1 MKIPLTQRNNTHA
14 KLYTEKPNSS
24 GNITRFYIS
33 DVVYSYEPT
42 DTISRFGNAQ
52 RVTPDGLLIFVFND
66 KKDVA
71 NNLYSKDVKIASSTE
86 NTVKLPESIQVL
98 SENICDCIN
107 QIILGNG
114 NIKQC
119 YIEKGKFKVEYE
131 RKGKLH
137 IATQPL
143 Q

>member
-1 MKIPLTQRNNTHA
+1 MKIPLTQRNNTQA

-52 RVTPDGLLIFVFND
+52 RVTPEGLLIFVFND
-66 KKDVA
+66 KKEVVY
-71 NNLYSKDVKIASSTE
+71 NLYSKDVKIASKKE
-86 NTVKLPESIQVL
+86 NSVKLPDSVQTL
-98 SENICDCIN
+98 SENICSCIN
-107 QIILGNG
+107 QIILGDG

-119 YIEKGKFKVEYE
+119 YIKNGRFKVEYE

>member
-1 MKIPLTQRNNTHA
+1 MKIPLTQRNNTQA
-14 KLYTEKPNSS
+14 KLYIEKPNSS
-24 GNITRFYIS
+24 GNINRFYIS

-71 NNLYSKDVKIASSTE
+71 NNLYSKDVKIVSNTE

-114 NIKQC
+114 IIKQC

>member
-1 MKIPLTQRNNTHA
+1 MKIPLTQRNNTQA

-52 RVTPDGLLIFVFND
+52 RVTPEGLLIFVFND
-66 KKDVA
+66 KKEVVD
-71 NNLYSKDVKIASSTE
+71 NLYSKDVKIASKKE
-86 NTVKLPESIQVL
+86 NSVKLPDSVQTL
-98 SENICDCIN
+98 SENICSCIN
-107 QIILGNG
+107 QIILGDG
-114 NIKQC
+114 SIKQC
-119 YIEKGKFKVEYE
+119 YIEKGRFKVEYE

>member
-1 MKIPLTQRNNTHA
+1 MKIPLTQRNNTQA

-66 KKDVA
+66 KKDIA
-71 NNLYSKDVKIASSTE
+71 NNLYSKDVKIASNTE
-86 NTVKLPESIQVL
+86 NIVKLPESIQVL

-114 NIKQC
+114 IIKQC
-119 YIEKGKFKVEYE
+119 YIEKGKLKVEYE
-131 RKGKLH
+131 RKGKLY

>member
-86 NTVKLPESIQVL
+86 NTVKLPDSVQTL
-98 SENICDCIN
+98 SENICSCIN
-107 QIILGNG
+107 QIILGDG

-119 YIEKGKFKVEYE
+119 YIENGRFKVEYE
-131 RKGKLH
+131 RKDKLY

>member
-1 MKIPLTQRNNTHA
+1 MKIPLTQRNNTQA
-14 KLYTEKPNSS
+14 NLYVEKPNSA

-66 KKDVA
+66 KKEVV
-71 NNLYSKDVKIASSTE
+71 NNLYSKDVKIASNKE
-86 NTVKLPESIQVL
+86 NSVKLPDSVQTL
-98 SENICDCIN
+98 SENICSCIN
-107 QIILGNG
+107 QIILGDG
-114 NIKQC
+114 IIKQC

>member
-1 MKIPLTQRNNTHA
+1 MKIPLTQRNNTQA
-14 KLYTEKPNSS
+14 KLYVEKPNSS
-24 GNITRFYIS
+24 GNINRFYIS
-33 DVVYSYEPT
+33 DTVYSYEPT

-66 KKDVA
+66 KKEVV
-71 NNLYSKDVKIASSTE
+71 NNLYSKDVKIASNKE
-86 NTVKLPESIQVL
+86 NSVKLPDSVQTL
-98 SENICDCIN
+98 SENICSCIN
-107 QIILGNG
+107 QIILGDG
-114 NIKQC
+114 NIRQC

-131 RKGKLH
+131 RKDKLY

>member
-1 MKIPLTQRNNTHA
+1 MKIPLTQRNNTQA
-14 KLYTEKPNSS
+14 KLYVEKPNSA

-66 KKDVA
+66 KKEVV
-71 NNLYSKDVKIASSTE
+71 NNLYSKDVKIASNKE
-86 NTVKLPESIQVL
+86 NSVKLPDSVQTL
-98 SENICDCIN
+98 SENICSCIN
-107 QIILGNG
+107 QIILGDG
-114 NIKQC
+114 IIKQC

>member
-1 MKIPLTQRNNTHA
+1 MKIPLTQRNNTQA

-66 KKDVA
+66 KKDIA
-71 NNLYSKDVKIASSTE
+71 NNLYSKDVKIASNTE
-86 NTVKLPESIQVL
+86 NIVKLPESIQVL

-114 NIKQC
+114 IIKQC

-131 RKGKLH
+131 RKDKLY

>member
-1 MKIPLTQRNNTHA
+1 MKIPLTQRNNTQA
-14 KLYTEKPNSS
+14 KLYIEKPNSA
-24 GNITRFYIS
+24 GNINRFYIS
-33 DVVYSYEPT
+33 DTVYGYEPT

-66 KKDVA
+66 KKETV
-71 NNLYSKDVKIASSTE
+71 NNLYSKDVKIASNKE
-86 NTVKLPESIQVL
+86 NTVKLPDSVQTL
-98 SENICDCIN
+98 SENICSCIN
-107 QIILGNG
+107 QIILGDG

-119 YIEKGKFKVEYE
+119 YIENRRFKVEYE
-131 RKGKLH
+131 RKDKLY

>member
-1 MKIPLTQRNNTHA
+1 MKIPLTQRNNTQA
-14 KLYTEKPNSS
+14 KLYIEKPNSS
-24 GNITRFYIS
+24 GNINRFYIS
-33 DVVYSYEPT
+33 DVVYSFELN

-66 KKDVA
+66 KKEVV
-71 NNLYSKDVKIASSTE
+71 NNLYSKDVKIASNKE
-86 NTVKLPESIQVL
+86 NFVKLPDSVQTL
-98 SENICDCIN
+98 SENICSCIN

-131 RKGKLH
+131 RKGKLYT
-137 IATQPL
+137 ATQPL

>member
-1 MKIPLTQRNNTHA
+1 MKIPLTQRNNTQA
-14 KLYTEKPNSS
+14 KLYIEKPNSS

>member
-1 MKIPLTQRNNTHA
+1 MKIPLTQRNNTRA

-24 GNITRFYIS
+24 GNTTRFYIS

-52 RVTPDGLLIFVFND
+52 RVTPEGLLIFIFND
-66 KKDVA
+66 KKEVV
-71 NNLYSKDVKIASSTE
+71 NNLYSKDVKIASNKE

-114 NIKQC
+114 IIKQC

-131 RKGKLH
+131 RKCKLY

>member
-1 MKIPLTQRNNTHA
+1 MKIPLTQRNNTQA

-66 KKDVA
+66 KKDIA
-71 NNLYSKDVKIASSTE
+71 NNLYSKDVKIASNTE
-86 NTVKLPESIQVL
+86 NIVKLPESIQVL

-114 NIKQC
+114 IIKQC

-131 RKGKLH
+131 RKGKLY

>member
-1 MKIPLTQRNNTHA
+1 MKIPLTQRNNTQA

-71 NNLYSKDVKIASSTE
+71 NNLYSKDVKIASNTE
-86 NTVKLPESIQVL
+86 NIVKLPESIQVL

-114 NIKQC
+114 IIKQC
-119 YIEKGKFKVEYE
+119 YIEKGKLKVEYE
-131 RKGKLH
+131 RKGKLY

>member
-1 MKIPLTQRNNTHA
+1 MKIPLTQRNNTQA

>member
-119 YIEKGKFKVEYE
+119 YIENGRFKVEYE

>member
-1 MKIPLTQRNNTHA
+1 MKIPLTQRNNTPA
-14 KLYTEKPNSS
+14 KLYGEKPNSA
-24 GNITRFYIS
+24 GNINRFYIS
-33 DVVYSYEPT
+33 EVVYAYEPT

-66 KKDVA
+66 KKETVNKLYKEDTKVTS
-71 NNLYSKDVKIASSTE
+71 NNGFAV
-86 NTVKLPESIQVL
+86 NLPESVQVL
-98 SENICDCIN
+98 SENICSCIN

-114 NIKQC
+114 VIKQC
-119 YIEKGKFKVEYE
+119 YIENGRFKVEYE
-131 RKGKLH
+131 RKGKIH

>member
-1 MKIPLTQRNNTHA
+1 MKIPLTQRNNTQA
-14 KLYTEKPNSS
+14 KLYAEKPNSA

-71 NNLYSKDVKIASSTE
+71 NNLYSKDVKIASNTE

>member
-1 MKIPLTQRNNTHA
+1 MKIPLTQRNNTRA

-52 RVTPDGLLIFVFND
+52 RVTPEGLLIFVFND

-71 NNLYSKDVKIASSTE
+71 NNLYSKDVKIASNTE
-86 NTVKLPESIQVL
+86 NTVKLPESIHVL

>member
-1 MKIPLTQRNNTHA
+1 MKIPLTQRNNTQA

-71 NNLYSKDVKIASSTE
+71 NNLYSKDVKIASNTE
-86 NTVKLPESIQVL
+86 NIVKLPESIQVL

-114 NIKQC
+114 IIKQC

-131 RKGKLH
+131 RKGKLY

>member
-1 MKIPLTQRNNTHA
+1 MKIPLTQRNNTQA
-14 KLYTEKPNSS
+14 KLYVEKPNSS
-24 GNITRFYIS
+24 GNINRFYIK
-33 DVVYSYEPT
+33 DAVYNYEPT

-52 RVTPDGLLIFVFND
+52 RITPDGLLIFVFND
-66 KKDVA
+66 KKETV
-71 NNLYSKDVKIASSTE
+71 NNLYSKDVKIAYNKEYS
-86 NTVKLPESIQVL
+86 VKLPDSVQTL
-98 SENICDCIN
+98 SENICSCIN
-107 QIILGNG
+107 QIILGEG

-119 YIEKGKFKVEYE
+119 YIENGRFKVEYE

>member
-1 MKIPLTQRNNTHA
+1 MKIPLTQRNNTQA

-66 KKDVA
+66 KKDIA
-71 NNLYSKDVKIASSTE
+71 NNLYSKDIKIASNTE
-86 NTVKLPESIQVL
+86 NIVKLPESIQVL

-114 NIKQC
+114 IIKQC

-131 RKGKLH
+131 RKGKLY

>member
-1 MKIPLTQRNNTHA
+1 MKIPLTQRNNTQA
-14 KLYTEKPNSS
+14 KLYIEKPNSS
-24 GNITRFYIS
+24 GNINRFYIS
-33 DVVYSYEPT
+33 DVAYSYEPT

-52 RVTPDGLLIFVFND
+52 RVTPEGLLIFVFND
-66 KKDVA
+66 KKEVV
-71 NNLYSKDVKIASSTE
+71 NNLYSKDVKIASNTE
-86 NTVKLPESIQVL
+86 NIVKLPESIQVL

-114 NIKQC
+114 IIKQC